1 MKLLR
6 SIALP
11 TIAFIS
17 FIFTGC
23 GGEKKTESAP
33 TEKIIRIGTA
43 DNNGRLSGIF
53 GLAKQLGYL
62 DEELSK
68 VNYQYSILGFA
79 GAGPAV
85 NEGLATSA
93 IDIAV
98 YADFPGIIATSK
110 GIPLKLIMSEDS
122 SINAN
127 IAVRKDT
134 NIHSFADLKGKK
146 IALPRGTY
154 MQRYFTVFAQ
164 QQGYQQSDFTIIQ
177 MTNDAES
184 ALLNGAIDAMV
195 WTEQSI
201 SRLEYKSSNITTIY
215 STRTLPELAGI
226 SVVVGREP
234 FINQNSDAIKAMNI
248 ALLKASEYAKNNP
261 EKAEVLLA
269 KESDTPIEIIKKIHD
284 FHNKESFTDRY
295 YVNITL
301 SDINKLKKT
310 QQFLIDNKII
320 TNPVDI
326 ENWIYIPKK

>member
-11 TIAFIS
+11 AIVLIS
-17 FIFTGC
+17 FILTGC
-23 GGEKKTESAP
+23 GDEKPTESVA
-33 TEKIIRIGTA
+33 TEKVVRIGTA
-43 DNNGRLSGIF
+43 DNNGRLSGIL

-68 VNYQYSILGFA
+68 VNYRYSISGFA

-85 NEGLATSA
+85 NEGLTTSA

-110 GIPLKLIMSEDS
+110 GVPLKLIMSEDS

-127 IAVRKDT
+127 IAVRKDA
-134 NIHSFADLKGKK
+134 NIHSLADLKGKK

-154 MQRYFTVFAQ
+154 MQRYFTIFAQ
-164 QQGYQQSDFTIIQ
+164 QQGYKLSDFTIIQ

-195 WTEQSI
+195 WTEQSTA
-201 SRLEYKSSNITTIY
+201 RLENKSPNITTLY

-226 SVVVGREP
+226 SVIVGREP
-234 FINQNSDAIKAMNI
+234 FINQNVDAIKAMNI

-261 EKAEVLLA
+261 DKAEALLA
-269 KESDTPIEIIKKIHD
+269 KESDTAIEVIKRIHD
-284 FHNKESFTDRY
+284 FHNKDSFAERY
-295 YVNITL
+295 SVNITPN
-301 SDINKLKKT
+301 DINKLKKT
-310 QQFLIDNKII
+310 QQFLIDNQII